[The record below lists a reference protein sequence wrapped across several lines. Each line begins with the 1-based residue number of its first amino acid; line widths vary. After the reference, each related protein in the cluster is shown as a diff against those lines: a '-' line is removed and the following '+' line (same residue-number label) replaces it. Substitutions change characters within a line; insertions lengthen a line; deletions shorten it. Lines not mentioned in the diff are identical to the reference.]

1 MLFADNYNVFLNDNR
16 ILLPEKLSRQ
26 IFQKKS
32 FLCVGLDTDLDRI
45 PEFLHREDDPVFEF
59 NRRIIEATQEVAV
72 AYKPNLA
79 FYEAMGP
86 AGWVSLQKTLEVI
99 PDDIFVI
106 ADAKRG
112 DIGNTS
118 RKYAEAFFLR
128 YDFDALTIAPYMGMD
143 SVRPFLEYEDKWVF
157 LLALTSNEGGK
168 DFQYLGDERP
178 LYEEVL
184 LTSAQW
190 AKDMPG
196 HLGYVVG
203 ATRPQELK
211 KIRSLMSQQ
220 WFLIPGVGAQ
230 GGSLS
235 EVAEASLTERGEIL
249 INSSRGIIYAGN
261 GLDFDIKA
269 GEKARSLQ
277 QEMSLFF
284 EQ

>member
-1 MLFADNYNVFLNDNR
+1 
-16 ILLPEKLSRQ
+16 LLPEKLSRQ

-168 DFQYLGDERP
+168 DFQYLGGERP

-184 LTSAQW
+184 LKSAEW

-196 HLGYVVG
+196 QLGYVVG

-211 KIRSLMSQQ
+211 KIRSLMPQQ

-249 INSSRGIIYAGN
+249 VNCSRGIIYAGN
-261 GLDFDIKA
+261 GLDFDVKA

-277 QEMSLFF
+277 EEMSLFF